1 MFELIAKIINFIFS
15 TFSVWAGTP
24 NFKKTFKNSKNG
36 KNKKE
41 QTKESDYNGK
51 S

>member
-1 MFELIAKIINFIFS
+1 MFELIAKIMNFIFS

-24 NFKKTFKNSKNG
+24 NLKKTAKNSRNG

-41 QTKESDYNGK
+41 QIKQSD
-51 S
+51 